1 MRMRIVFPAVG
12 IMAGVNGQ
20 RVRQPFVRSELLGER
35 VSECDLVF
43 RFEITWEREV
53 RTQIQAAVRPLEQVR
68 CVPVVAWVVLRP

>member
-20 RVRQPFVRSELLGER
+20 RVRQPFVRRELLGEG

-43 RFEITWEREV
+43 WFEITWEREV
-53 RTQIQAAVRPLEQVR
+53 RTQIQTAVRPFEQIR
-68 CVPVVAWVVLRP
+68 CVPVIARIVLRP